1 MDGCIVGLG
10 GRVVGQAQDVATT
23 DAGETAGASNEEE
36 AQRAHAS
43 DQVRIGAFAKALV
56 VARFGMALDMR
67 SDLNMV
73 SRVIAE
79 VIKTF
84 PQS

>member
-1 MDGCIVGLG
+1 MDGCIVALG

-36 AQRAHAS
+36 APRAHAS
-43 DQVRIGAFAKALV
+43 DQVRIGAFAEAPG
-56 VARFGMALDMR
+56 VARFGVAFDR
-67 SDLNMV
+67 RDDLNMV

-79 VIKTF
+79 VIETF